1 MNTRSRAA
9 DFMDTSIETTVTSI
23 SPPPRNR
30 KAVSLADKYAL
41 SNEHHEAAKRTS
53 LTLQEDGTAHPPK
66 REKAVRPICDRDLT
80 YHYILFTYHFIYEFK
95 ERCHK

>member
-41 SNEHHEAAKRTS
+41 SNEHHEAAKRNS
-53 LTLQEDGTAHPPK
+53 LTLQEDGTAQSHSCHPRISKTKSKP
-66 REKAVRPICDRDLT
+66 RQT
-80 YHYILFTYHFIYEFK
+80 QFK
-95 ERCHK
+95 ERCYK